1 MSVNA
6 NLKGGFSKE
15 YLEEGIARM
24 KEENK
29 EISTPETEAAIKL
42 AEQALEELEK

>member
-6 NLKGGFSKE
+6 NLEGGFNKE
-15 YLEEGIARM
+15 YLENGIARL
-24 KEENK
+24 EE
-29 EISTPETEAAIKL
+29 EDAEVPTPETEAAIKL